1 MRERARVLSSSCGYL
16 LLGFGLGQLGDVLP
30 RSPLGAVD
38 EVESARRLGVVGS
51 HGGLLEQSVELEL
64 LLIAA
69 TTTTRRRWSGQ
80 QDRERPR
87 GQAKRCKRLPGFDLG
102 RLDAGCRSL
111 GDKLHRSVEL
121 LVDVVAHFAN

>member
-1 MRERARVLSSSCGYL
+1 VLAAYL

-30 RSPLGAVD
+30 RSPLSAVD

-69 TTTTRRRWSGQ
+69 ATRRWLGQ
-80 QDRERPR
+80 QHQETER
-87 GQAKRCKRLPGFDLG
+87 Q
-102 RLDAGCRSL
+102 
-111 GDKLHRSVEL
+111 V
-121 LVDVVAHFAN
+121 